1 MTYFGFLARFVVLPT
16 IIIRWLIWRDNQKKK
31 NLPEALTNWD
41 AEKALFA
48 HSAVALTYTTIWDN
62 YLVATKV
69 WEYDPELV
77 TGIRFGWVPVEE
89 YTFFVL
95 QPLLTGSFLQYLMRR
110 MPPSDAPYPPDK
122 NLKPRLLATGA
133 LGIIWLMS
141 LRKMFE
147 GNPNNT
153 YLSLITAWALP
164 PVMFQTA
171 FGGDILWRNRKL
183 ILTNI
188 LISTAYLGVAD
199 SISIGK
205 GTWGINPEK
214 TIGVDVIPHLPF
226 EEFFFFLITN
236 VLLTLGVTLVMSK
249 ESENRL
255 PERLR
260 DTYYKFKARW
270 LKRNS

>member
-1 MTYFGFLARFVVLPT
+1 
-16 IIIRWLIWRDNQKKK
+16 
-31 NLPEALTNWD
+31 
-41 AEKALFA
+41 
-48 HSAVALTYTTIWDN
+48 
-62 YLVATKV
+62 
-69 WEYDPELV
+69 
-77 TGIRFGWVPVEE
+77 
-89 YTFFVL
+89 
-95 QPLLTGSFLQYLMRR
+95 
-110 MPPSDAPYPPDK
+110 
-122 NLKPRLLATGA
+122 
-133 LGIIWLMS
+133 
-141 LRKMFE
+141 
-147 GNPNNT
+147 
-153 YLSLITAWALP
+153 
-164 PVMFQTA
+164 MFQTA

-188 LISTAYLGVAD
+188 LLSTAYLGVAD

-270 LKRNS
+270 LKKGE